1 MILYWKPV
9 SDLIKEKIIKS
20 NLWKNIYIWIL
31 LLSDDLA
38 SQTYV
43 NHKKNFWD
51 DVWICVKI
59 FSKENINCE
68 NIDEILSLIYQLN
81 NDNNCVWIIVQLP
94 LNNIIEHYKADIL
107 SSISSKKDIDWLWW
121 INFWLNLVWK
131 TNFLPATP
139 KSIINILK
147 YYKLD
152 DFEWKKISIIW
163 QSNLIGKP
171 LALEFMKKEAE
182 VFSFNKKIDPRD
194 LAYFCKQSD
203 YIICATWVAWL
214 INSNFVKNDKS
225 QILIDVWFSKKWNKI
240 MWDIN
245 FEDVKDKVKA
255 ISPVPWWVWPTTI
268 ACLFEN
274 ILELYNN

>member
-1 MILYWKPV
+1 MILYGKPV

-20 NLWKNIYIWIL
+20 NLGKNIYIGIL

-43 NHKKNFWD
+43 NHKKNFGD
-51 DVWICVKI
+51 DVGICVKI

-81 NDNNCVWIIVQLP
+81 NDNNCVGIIVQLP

-107 SSISSKKDIDWLWW
+107 SSISSKKDIDGLGG
-121 INFWLNLVWK
+121 INFGLNLVGK

-152 DFEWKKISIIW
+152 DFEGKKISIIG

-203 YIICATWVAWL
+203 YIICATGVAGL

-225 QILIDVWFSKKWNKI
+225 QILIDVGFSKKGNKI
-240 MWDIN
+240 MGDIN

-255 ISPVPWWVWPTTI
+255 ISPVPGGVGPTTI